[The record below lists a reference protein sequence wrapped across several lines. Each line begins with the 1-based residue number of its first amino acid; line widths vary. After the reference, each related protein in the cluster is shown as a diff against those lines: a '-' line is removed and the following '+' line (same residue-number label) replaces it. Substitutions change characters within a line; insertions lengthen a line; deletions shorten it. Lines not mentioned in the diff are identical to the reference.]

1 MASKKSATK
10 KTRTKKQ
17 HTPDYYPVQ
26 RIIPLGTTD
35 AAQGHLG
42 GTTVGDCGK
51 MLSIANRRLYR
62 YGNCYRMKIDLNPSQ
77 ANTAAFDVE
86 VFALRNTWDVQRAY
100 ALAKKV
106 YDEAYADELEGTGS
120 ANLARWRDF
129 RVSDGVTGAIDL
141 HPVMYDNASLA
152 IQVEDDGEF
161 TTSAVDDA
169 GTEKSFT
176 WGTAGAA
183 SIDIK
188 AEWIQ
193 AGRTGSDPNVISTSA
208 PYAGV
213 NSDDMSD
220 IELGNLGNDGNNP
233 PYSQDAMSDQLV
245 RVATLRYEPAPDGMQ
260 RLSTGFFDAPC
271 GLFVLKTTA
280 GVNTANG
287 NYVLTVQGGDYKGV
301 MAHGM
306 SQ

>member
-1 MASKKSATK
+1 M
-10 KTRTKKQ
+10 
-17 HTPDYYPVQ
+17 
-26 RIIPLGTTD
+26 
-35 AAQGHLG
+35 
-42 GTTVGDCGK
+42 
-51 MLSIANRRLYR
+51 
-62 YGNCYRMKIDLNPSQ
+62 
-77 ANTAAFDVE
+77 
-86 VFALRNTWDVQRAY
+86 
-100 ALAKKV
+100 
-106 YDEAYADELEGTGS
+106 
-120 ANLARWRDF
+120 
-129 RVSDGVTGAIDL
+129 
-141 HPVMYDNASLA
+141 
-152 IQVEDDGEF
+152 
-161 TTSAVDDA
+161 
-169 GTEKSFT
+169 
-176 WGTAGAA
+176 
-183 SIDIK
+183 
-188 AEWIQ
+188 
-193 AGRTGSDPNVISTSA
+193 ISTSA

>member
-1 MASKKSATK
+1 MAGKKTTKKSSK
-10 KTRTKKQ
+10 KKQ
-17 HTPDYYPVQ
+17 HTPDYFPVQ
-26 RIIPLGTTD
+26 RRIPLGTTN

-62 YGNCYRMKIDLNPSQ
+62 YGNCYRMKIDLDPSV
-77 ANTAAFDVE
+77 ANTSAFDVE

-106 YDEAYADELEGTGS
+106 YDEAYEDELRNTGT
-120 ANLARWRDF
+120 ANVARWRDF
-129 RVSDGVTGAIDL
+129 RVNDGVNSAIDL
-141 HPVMYDNASLA
+141 HPLINDPATLVGTVAN
-152 IQVEDDGEF
+152 EGEF
-161 TTSAVDDA
+161 VNSRVDV
-169 GTEKSFT
+169 GGVFQNFT
-176 WGTAGAA
+176 WGNA
-183 SIDIK
+183 SASAIDII

-193 AGRTGSDPNVISTSA
+193 AGRTGTDPDDFSASA

-213 NSDDMSD
+213 NSDTMSD
-220 IELGNLGNDGNNP
+220 LEMEYLAEHGNNP
-233 PYSQDAMSDQLV
+233 PYSQDAMNDQLV

-260 RLSTGFFDAPC
+260 RLSTGYFDAPC

-287 NYVLTVQGGDYKGV
+287 NYVLTVMGGDYKGV
-301 MAHGM
+301 MAHAM

>member
-1 MASKKSATK
+1 MASKKSTPKTTK
-10 KTRTKKQ
+10 KKKQ

-26 RIIPLGTTD
+26 RKIPLGTTD

-51 MLSIANRRLYR
+51 MLSITNRRLYR
-62 YGNCYRMKIDLNPSQ
+62 YGNNYRMKIDLDPSV

-106 YDEAYADELEGTGS
+106 YDEAYEEELDRTGS
-120 ANLARWRDF
+120 ANVARWRDF
-129 RVSDGVTGAIDL
+129 RVNDGVTGAIDL
-141 HPVMYDNASLA
+141 HPCVYDNATLA
-152 IQVEDDGEF
+152 VTVTDDGEF
-161 TTSAVDDA
+161 VNSAVDDA

-176 WGTAGAA
+176 WGAAGGTV
-183 SIDIK
+183 IDIK
-188 AEWIQ
+188 TEWIQ
-193 AGRTGSDPNVISTSA
+193 AGRTGADPNVISTSA

-213 NSDDMSD
+213 NSDNMSD
-220 IELGNLGNDGNNP
+220 IEMGNLGGDGNNP
-233 PYSQDAMSDQLV
+233 PYSQDALNDQLV

-280 GVNTANG
+280 GVNTSNG
-287 NYVLTVQGGDYKGV
+287 NYVLTIQGGDYKGV